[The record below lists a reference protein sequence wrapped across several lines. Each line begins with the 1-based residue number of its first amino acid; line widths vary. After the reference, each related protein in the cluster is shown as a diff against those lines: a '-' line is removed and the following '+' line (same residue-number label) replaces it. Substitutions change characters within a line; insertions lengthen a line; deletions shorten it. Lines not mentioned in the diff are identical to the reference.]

1 MDEIFRITPD
11 RERAADLFEMAKERI
26 ELVKLI
32 PKGMAYRIVEEYYEI
47 AKELLTAI
55 MYIDGHKTLSHVKL
69 IEYFSLHYKGL
80 DDQQLRLIDDLRKQ
94 RHGIV
99 YYGKKVRQE
108 FLINHEEEIKK
119 TIKILLLIVGNKLK

>member
-11 RERAADLFEMAKERI
+11 KERAADLYEMSKERM
-26 ELVKLI
+26 ELLKII
-32 PKGMAYRIVEEYYEI
+32 PKEMAYRIVEEYYEI

-55 MYIDGHKTLSHVKL
+55 MYIDGYKTLSHVKL
-69 IEYFSLHYKGL
+69 IEYFSLHYKAL

-108 FLINHEEEIKK
+108 FLINHRQDIE
-119 TIKILLLIVGNKLK
+119 KIISILVSLVEKKLK